1 MAVSSK
7 ELADKARQ
15 VISEKLGVDESEITP
30 NAVFVDDL
38 GADSLDQVELVMAL
52 EEEFSFQVSD
62 EDTEGMR
69 TVKDVTDYVEKH
81 GKLRKKPPVVPLET
95 NPTKPE

>member
-30 NAVFVDDL
+30 SAVFVDDL

-81 GKLRKKPPVVPLET
+81 GKLRKKPVVPVET